1 MRPSRQAALGLL
13 ALLAAAPAAAAAQ
26 LVTIRS
32 VPVAAGDQFL
42 VHPSQTLG
50 LGGLSVAVD
59 DTLADPFRNPAA
71 GARAAGV
78 HLFGSPVFYSISD
91 GHGSA
96 SSLPVGALWGGAR
109 LFGGVSLA
117 LQQLSAGGRGPGP
130 AFFNGIGFFDFI
142 GPPPGTS
149 SRSAINLYGSGLLGA
164 RLGDGAT
171 ALALGASRAALEG
184 VDGVHLLYG
193 GSVGIEQAGG
203 ITDLRLGLLREL
215 GPGHDLEA
223 TLLHSRFD
231 MTHDVTY
238 LDWERLPDSP
248 GSVPRRRQER
258 NLDQTNAWGGHLRYV
273 RPALAPGTRVGGT
286 LTANYQAHPKIP
298 NYEIMNIPRDPG
310 HSWAYN
316 LGVGL
321 SREDGPALVGAEV
334 IYEPIWSHTWA
345 DSDTAV
351 TTPGGRTIEPGGKT
365 VENDFRFSNA
375 VLRLGLGRQ
384 ASRLGFQLGVQ
395 VRAIRYDLDQT
406 DHLRDVRREQ
416 RESWMEWTP
425 SWGFGARFPEFQVRY
440 AGRVTTGTGRPWV
453 GGGGGA
459 WIQAADVASFGSNFI
474 VAPGGP
480 LNLEEVRVLTH
491 QITASVPIR

>member
-1 MRPSRQAALGLL
+1 MRPRRQAALGLL
-13 ALLAAAPAAAAAQ
+13 ALLAAAPPAAAAQ
-26 LVTIRS
+26 LVVIRS

-59 DTLADPFRNPAA
+59 DTLSDPFRTPAA
-71 GARAAGV
+71 GARLAAGV
-78 HLFGSPVFYSISD
+78 HLFGSPVFYSISE
-91 GHGSA
+91 GNGSA
-96 SSLPVGALWGGAR
+96 SSLPVGALRGGAR
-109 LFGGVSLA
+109 LFGGVSLT
-117 LQQLSAGGRGPGP
+117 LQQLSPGGGGGARVGP
-130 AFFNGIGFFDFI
+130 ALFDGIGR
-142 GPPPGTS
+142 PPGTS
-149 SRSAINLYGSGLLGA
+149 PRSATNLYGSGLLGA
-164 RLGDGAT
+164 RLGDGGT

-193 GSVGIEQAGG
+193 GSQAIVQTGG

-238 LDWERLPDSP
+238 VDWERLPDSW
-248 GSVPRRRQER
+248 GFVPRRRLER

-273 RPALAPGTRVGGT
+273 RPALAPGTRVGGI
-286 LTANYQAHPKIP
+286 LTANHQAHPKIP

-321 SREDGPALVGAEV
+321 SRVDGPALVGAEV

-351 TTPGGRTIEPGGKT
+351 TTRGGRTIEPGGKT

-384 ASRLGFQLGVQ
+384 ASRLGFQLGLQ

-406 DHLRDVRREQ
+406 DHLRETQREQ

-453 GGGGGA
+453 GGGGGP
-459 WIQAADVASFGSNFI
+459 WVQAADVASFGSNFI